1 MRPPVGARVVVVGG
15 GFAGGSLLRSLPP
28 SLKRPGETLLVAPE
42 DRAAFLPLAHEVA
55 VGRVHPNSTRVPV
68 PLPEGVRHLAARAT
82 GVDLGGRVLRTTAGE
97 IRYEYL
103 VLAPGSIAAQPPPA
117 TAQHVGTFW
126 DIDDALRLRSA
137 LNEGWREA
145 LGGDPDGPTVAIVGG
160 GATGVELAGEVSVL
174 FDYLR
179 GRAARRPAPEG
190 RVVLFEAGDR
200 LMGWLDP
207 YFHDVA
213 MEELDRLGVEVR
225 LNAPVTGADE
235 AGVSAGEE
243 RVPARIRVWAA
254 GVEANPVVRGLPGE
268 HDRTG
273 RVRADGR
280 LLLPG
285 HPEVYVIGD
294 NVLYR
299 DPGHLNDLPPVAVAA
314 VQQGPYVARD
324 LAARLR
330 GASVG
335 ERRPFSYFHRGYLV
349 SLGPE
354 SGVGIALGRKVRGA
368 AAQALYRSVFLYY
381 LRGRRERAL
390 VASDWATERLGR
402 LGFDSQTADRRTLG
416 AAGR

>member
-1 MRPPVGARVVVVGG
+1 MGG
-15 GFAGGSLLRSLPP
+15 GFAGGSLLKRLPP
-28 SLKRPGETLLVAPE
+28 SLKRPGECLLVAPE

-55 VGRVHPNSTRVPV
+55 VGRVHPQSTRVPV
-68 PLPEGVRHLAARAT
+68 SLPEGVRHLAARAT
-82 GVDLGGRVLRTTAGE
+82 GVDLDGRTLHTTAGE

-103 VLAPGSIAAQPPPA
+103 VLAPGSTAARPPDDI
-117 TAQHVGTFW
+117 AQHVRAFW
-126 DIDDALRLRSA
+126 DVDDALRLRSA
-137 LNEGWREA
+137 LNEGWRAA
-145 LGGDPDGPTVAIVGG
+145 LRGDPDGATVAIVGG
-160 GATGVELAGEVSVL
+160 GATGVELAAEISVL

-190 RVVLFEAGDR
+190 RVVLLEASDR

-207 YFHDVA
+207 YFHEVA
-213 MEELDRLGVEVR
+213 MEELGRLGVEVR
-225 LNAPVTGADE
+225 LNAPVSGADE
-235 AGVSAGEE
+235 GAAIVDGD
-243 RVPARIRVWAA
+243 RIPARVRVWAT

-273 RVRADGR
+273 RVRVDGR
-280 LLLPG
+280 LALPG

-294 NVLYR
+294 NALYR
-299 DPGHLNDLPPVAVAA
+299 DPRLGDLPPVAAAA

-330 GASVG
+330 GASEG
-335 ERRPFSYFHRGYLV
+335 ARRPFSYFHRGYLV

-354 SGVGIALGRKVRGA
+354 SGVGIALGRKVRGP

-390 VASDWATERLGR
+390 VAADWATERLGR
-402 LGFDSQTADRRTLG
+402 LGFDSQTADRRTLI